1 MLDQRTLP
9 HEPKLID
16 MENIIHID
24 ETWHYC
30 TKNSKY
36 YLLPGE
42 EEQYRTVQNKN
53 HIGKVMF
60 LTAMARPRYDDK
72 GNCTF
77 DGKIGAWA
85 FIRKVPHLFQFLTL
99 V

>member
-1 MLDQRTLP
+1 MNLSSS
-9 HEPKLID
+9 
-16 MENIIHID
+16 
-24 ETWHYC
+24 TWK
-30 TKNSKY
+30 TSSTSTRRGTTVQKNSKY

-85 FIRKVPHLFQFLTL
+85 FIRKVPHLFHFLTL